1 MRSLLL
7 VGAAALAT
15 ATALSAQAAEQP
27 KRDWLANKS
36 WAVWQTTLND
46 GHQGCFLKQFLPAE
60 QSNAAFGL
68 SHGDTLD
75 AGQFYY
81 TEDGIT
87 STGNGIL
94 TLQVDNRTP
103 WQASSIRSD
112 DQGSLIFSLGRDP
125 SLFLSELQFGH
136 ALRVTTANGGR
147 EFSLAGSNQAVT
159 ALLSCV
165 QKISVQQRGAVAAPL
180 PAPRSGPQPSSVN
193 ATDPARTL

>member
-1 MRSLLL
+1 MRNSLLA
-7 VGAAALAT
+7 GAVALAT
-15 ATALSAQAAEQP
+15 VTALPVQATEQP
-27 KRDWLANKS
+27 KREWLANKS

-125 SLFLSELQFGH
+125 SPFLSELQFGH

-147 EFSLAGSNQAVT
+147 EFSLAGANQAVT
-159 ALLSCV
+159 TLLSCV
-165 QKISVQQRGAVAAPL
+165 RQISGQ
-180 PAPRSGPQPSSVN
+180 
-193 ATDPARTL
+193 

>member
-1 MRSLLL
+1 MRNLLR

-15 ATALSAQAAEQP
+15 VTALSVQAAAQP
-27 KRDWLANKS
+27 NREWLTNKS
-36 WAVWQTTLND
+36 WAVWQTRLND
-46 GHQGCFLKQFLPAE
+46 GHQGCFLKQFLPTE

-87 STGNGIL
+87 WTRDDIL
-94 TLQVDNRTP
+94 SLQVDNRTP
-103 WQASSIRSD
+103 WQASNTRSD
-112 DQGSLIFSLGRDP
+112 DNGSLIFSLGRDP
-125 SLFLSELQFGH
+125 SSFLSELQFGH

-159 ALLSCV
+159 TLLSCV
-165 QKISVQQRGAVAAPL
+165 RQISAP
-180 PAPRSGPQPSSVN
+180 
-193 ATDPARTL
+193 

>member
-1 MRSLLL
+1 MRNLLL

-15 ATALSAQAAEQP
+15 VTALSAQPAEQP
-27 KRDWLANKS
+27 KRERLANKS

-46 GHQGCFLKQFLPAE
+46 GHQGCFLKQFLPTE

-81 TEDGIT
+81 TENGIT
-87 STGNGIL
+87 STRNGIL
-94 TLQVDNRTP
+94 TVQVDNRTP
-103 WQASSIRSD
+103 WQASNVRSD

-125 SLFLSELQFGH
+125 SPFLSELQFGH

-147 EFSLAGSNQAVT
+147 EFSLTGSNQAVT
-159 ALLSCV
+159 TLLACV
-165 QKISVQQRGAVAAPL
+165 LQISGQ
-180 PAPRSGPQPSSVN
+180 
-193 ATDPARTL
+193 

>member
-1 MRSLLL
+1 MRNSLLA
-7 VGAAALAT
+7 GAVALAT
-15 ATALSAQAAEQP
+15 VTALPVQATEQP
-27 KRDWLANKS
+27 KREWLANKS

-46 GHQGCFLKQFLPAE
+46 GHQGCFLKQFLPTE

-87 STGNGIL
+87 WTRNDIL

-103 WQASSIRSD
+103 WQASNIRSD
-112 DQGSLIFSLGRDP
+112 DQGSLVFSLGGNP
-125 SLFLSELQFGH
+125 SPFLRELQYGS
-136 ALRVTTANGGR
+136 ALRVTTANSIR

-159 ALLSCV
+159 TLLSCV
-165 QKISVQQRGAVAAPL
+165 LQISAQ
-180 PAPRSGPQPSSVN
+180 
-193 ATDPARTL
+193 

>member
-1 MRSLLL
+1 MRNLLL

-15 ATALSAQAAEQP
+15 VTALSTQAAEQP
-27 KRDWLANKS
+27 KREWLANKS
-36 WAVWQTTLND
+36 WAVWQTTLSD
-46 GHQGCFLKQFLPAE
+46 GHQGCFLKQFLPTE

-87 STGNGIL
+87 STRNGIL

-103 WQASSIRSD
+103 WQASNIRSD
-112 DQGSLIFSLGRDP
+112 DQGSLIFSLGPDP
-125 SLFLSELQFGH
+125 GPFLSELQFGH

-159 ALLSCV
+159 TLLSCV
-165 QKISVQQRGAVAAPL
+165 RQISAQ
-180 PAPRSGPQPSSVN
+180 
-193 ATDPARTL
+193 